1 MAPSLDTVLQ
11 ATLLDP
17 SAPLPPTYA
26 PALTAHLALFP
37 NDTHFAIS
45 FEPGSGYGT
54 VTCLERGCEMDIPL
68 GAAKGRGGGKR
79 IGFGELK
86 HYHNHI
92 MTHPTHSRMREERVL
107 QLEQLTKKSVEKKK
121 KKKRTSDEAELPVF
135 SSVQGNKKTRIDSI
149 DLDNMKMTREVGRV
163 EPIDLEAMD
172 METPTRVTAF
182 SREREANRLAIQ
194 CFETPPRAT
203 ASTSSRI
210 HPSTSAVTLDVLPP
224 NSPQKPKLDKLIVM
238 FKEAVEKEGQCEK
251 EISDG
256 IRYLSNEQIR
266 ALQAQVKSW
275 QAIKELVRKQIGDGK
290 ANQILAAT
298 TGAMTPA
305 RPTFNANAIAG
316 PSSVPNVNR
325 HYPFTAIPSE
335 GRRTGRTSLPSSNTA
350 FGVATHAA
358 VALLSGQA
366 YLPDQFDL
374 DDDDDYSYLQHR
386 ASGAERREEL
396 ESLMKKAAEGD
407 FEGEGM
413 TVGEAMQKLGLDDD
427 ATPLPGSQINLM
439 PHQILGVAW
448 MLDQENSKNKGGILA
463 DEMGL
468 GKTVQTIGLLVQNP
482 PQDSRRRTTLIVAPL
497 SLLDQW
503 KNEIMQYADGL
514 EVLIYHS
521 SGTKVKTTKELQEYD
536 VVLTNYETLRF
547 QWPDDHLDELGRYHE
562 PKEKKKKK
570 RRSELEMFEESDGES
585 EDVEKRERKAGILI
599 KMKWYRVV
607 LDEAHIIRN
616 PNSLTSKAITRG
628 LDAKY
633 RWCLSG
639 TPLINGLKDAF
650 PLLKFIR
657 LRVYSDWVEFNRHV
671 MKGMGSEPGN
681 AGQRL
686 QVIFKSC
693 MFRRRKTSTLGGK
706 PILKLPP
713 KVIEDVPLEFSEDER
728 QIYAAVERR
737 EKAKFN
743 KFLRE
748 GTVLKNFAQVLVML
762 LRLRQICN
770 HPCLITEDMNPFELS
785 AEDTK
790 TEVARAL
797 QESGHDFVMR
807 LKRML
812 RDRFE
817 EKVEAEKKGKDVE
830 VFDECPVCADTLENS
845 YAVAPCAHI
854 FCSPCLEKIW
864 TSPPPMNDLNDRIAP
879 QYAEEERACPTCR
892 GPICRQRTYN
902 IEAFEPSR
910 DDMLGA
916 KRLKTLLF
924 NEEDSDSDDDGSLK
938 DFIVD
943 GNESSDVEW
952 RPKLENNGKGVVKK
966 PIIIDEI
973 KMEINDEA
981 EVDGAV
987 FVKKMSS
994 QEGKPVVELK
1004 GDKEIMKMV
1013 QNFDKMIPS
1022 TKMTWMLNTIKS
1034 WRATDPDDKVV
1045 VISQWTSCLDI
1056 LANYLSENNIRHVS
1070 YTGDMKADERAEVVQ
1085 KFQKGKIKYLLL
1097 SLKCGGVGLNLTK
1110 GNRIIHFDLAWSEA
1124 VEAQAFDRCHRIGQR
1139 KAVRVNRITIKQTV
1153 EERIKELQERKR
1165 LLVESSLGEG
1175 GGKKIGRL
1183 SVQDLCFL
1191 FGVA

>member
-17 SAPLPPTYA
+17 SARVPPTYA

-92 MTHPTHSRMREERVL
+92 MTHPTHSL
-107 QLEQLTKKSVEKKK
+107 EKKK

-182 SREREANRLAIQ
+182 SREREANRVAIQ
-194 CFETPPRAT
+194 RFETSPAT

-210 HPSTSAVTLDVLPP
+210 HPSTSAVALDVLPP
-224 NSPQKPKLDKLIVM
+224 NSPQKSKLGKLIVM

-316 PSSVPNVNR
+316 PSSVPN
-325 HYPFTAIPSE
+325 
-335 GRRTGRTSLPSSNTA
+335 
-350 FGVATHAA
+350 
-358 VALLSGQA
+358 
-366 YLPDQFDL
+366 FDL

-585 EDVEKRERKAGILI
+585 EDVEKRERKGSASPVCSLRVASNLKGTAGILI

-607 LDEAHIIRN
+607 LGAPLPSRSGITYSFAHGQMKLVRLPTLYFDIPYSAADIIRN

-790 TEVARAL
+790 SEVARAL

-938 DFIVD
+938 DFNVH

-994 QEGKPVVELK
+994 QEGKPVVKLK